1 MGNSTHD
8 CVASSGV
15 KKGLWTPAEDQ
26 KLLAYVQKHGHGNW
40 QSLPQKAGLQR
51 CGKSCRLRWR
61 NYLRPDIKRG
71 NFSLQEDQTIIQL
84 HALLGNRW
92 SAITAHLPKRTD
104 NEVKN
109 YWHSRL
115 KKRLALKGYDPVT
128 HKPKNTIFGFANG
141 STDDPKTGSNLNHIA
156 QWESVRLQAEA
167 RYVRDSELHKQAY
180 HPYNN
185 NDISTASSILSC
197 YNEDFGQNLPQCL
210 DICSFGNRLA
220 GDFEPP
226 IISAISNNGS
236 SLMDCFVHEPV
247 GQCLEDFGL
256 WEIIMQGKKDCPI
269 SGISGSITAVDKAEH
284 RSPVSTATDKAEH
297 RNPVSTASP
306 EIVVNNN
313 ISGPNL
319 GKSRELVKL
328 IMALFQL
335 RTLCLC
341 LLLLVFKTCIAGEQH
356 KDRTYPGFQA
366 SQMDCSDNGGL
377 FLLSNNSAFALGF
390 YQALDVKL
398 YLLVVIHLGTSKV
411 VWTAN
416 RGLLISNS
424 DKFAFDKNGNAYLRS
439 SNNLVWS
446 TNTTGEVVSA
456 MQLQDSG
463 NLVYHLWL
471 LQWFN

>member
-1 MGNSTHD
+1 MGKSTHD

-40 QSLPQKAGLQR
+40 QSLPQRAGLQR

-128 HKPKNTIFGFANG
+128 HKPKNIIFGFASG
-141 STDDPKTGSNLNHIA
+141 STDDPKTDSNLNHIA

-185 NDISTASSILSC
+185 NDISAASSTLLGH
-197 YNEDFGQNLPQCL
+197 NKDFGPTNQLFGQDHVN
-210 DICSFGNRLA
+210 SFGNHLA

-226 IISAISNNGS
+226 IISAISSNGS
-236 SLMDCFVHEPV
+236 SLMDCFFHEPV
-247 GQCLEDFGL
+247 GQYFNENYGTSITKPFAAVHHNMGFKNEACLEDFGL
-256 WEIIMQGKKDCPI
+256 WEIFMQGKKDCPI
-269 SGISGSITAVDKAEH
+269 SGIS
-284 RSPVSTATDKAEH
+284 
-297 RNPVSTASP
+297 
-306 EIVVNNN
+306 
-313 ISGPNL
+313 
-319 GKSRELVKL
+319 
-328 IMALFQL
+328 M
-335 RTLCLC
+335 
-341 LLLLVFKTCIAGEQH
+341 
-356 KDRTYPGFQA
+356 
-366 SQMDCSDNGGL
+366 
-377 FLLSNNSAFALGF
+377 
-390 YQALDVKL
+390 
-398 YLLVVIHLGTSKV
+398 
-411 VWTAN
+411 
-416 RGLLISNS
+416 
-424 DKFAFDKNGNAYLRS
+424 
-439 SNNLVWS
+439 
-446 TNTTGEVVSA
+446 
-456 MQLQDSG
+456 
-463 NLVYHLWL
+463 
-471 LQWFN
+471 